1 MVKKHK
7 KKSKQESKKRSKN
20 TTKPKIYRKT
30 FIIDN
35 DIVGLYK
42 YIKKM
47 KLNPKHNFVDF
58 KTNRKDNKITFVFQ
72 SKINHKYNS
81 NPKWTEIKCKEESL
95 GNLTIKTLCDI
106 KVGEQWITADRND
119 VRRYKTFVKGVINFY
134 DYIMKIKKNKISKT
148 DHHLLFNKLIDTQ
161 ILLMEQGNQYNL
173 INHNLDVKTLHFK
186 FK

>member
-1 MVKKHK
+1 MTKKNKGKTK
-7 KKSKQESKKRSKN
+7 KKSKN
-20 TTKPKIYRKT
+20 TTKQKIYRKT

-47 KLNPKHNFVDF
+47 KLNPKHNFVNF

-72 SKINHKYNS
+72 SKMNHKYNS

-95 GNLTIKTLCDI
+95 GNLTIKTLCD
-106 KVGEQWITADRND
+106 VRVDGNWVTADRDD

-134 DYIMKIKKNKISKT
+134 DYIMKIKKNKISET
-148 DHHLLFNKLIDTQ
+148 DHHLLFKKLIDTQ
-161 ILLMEQGNQYNL
+161 ILLMEQSNQYNL

-186 FK
+186 FQ

>member
-42 YIKKM
+42 YLKKM

-58 KTNRKDNKITFVFQ
+58 KTNRKDNRITFIFQ
-72 SKINHKYNS
+72 SKILLLNELFMFYGASIVLK
-81 NPKWTEIKCKEESL
+81 I
-95 GNLTIKTLCDI
+95 
-106 KVGEQWITADRND
+106 
-119 VRRYKTFVKGVINFY
+119 INF
-134 DYIMKIKKNKISKT
+134 IIFPVI
-148 DHHLLFNKLIDTQ
+148 
-161 ILLMEQGNQYNL
+161 
-173 INHNLDVKTLHFK
+173 
-186 FK
+186 